1 MTNAIAELKPA
12 ESAPVADSTM
22 SDIMLNTE
30 LLKGIQDLAK
40 HMSQAT
46 VTVPK
51 HLAGS
56 PADCYA
62 VILQAVQWKMN
73 PFAVAQ
79 KTHVING
86 TLGYEAQ
93 LVNAVIQASGAV
105 GSRFHYEYDG
115 EGAKLRCR
123 VGAII
128 RGESGITWNEWLC
141 FADVTTKNSPL
152 WKTNPKQQLGYLQVK
167 NWARLYCPG
176 AILGVYTPDELAEKV
191 PGEREVGPKTSDLN
205 ETLRGKPKAAEV
217 AEEVVDAEVVQDP
230 EPEPEQET
238 SEEPLTYA
246 AVMERFNQAQDLDE
260 LSTAGA
266 CAADFMSEDGNEKF
280 RDELGKAYK
289 ARHKVLQAA
298 RAAEE
303 FGE

>member
-105 GSRFHYEYDG
+105 GSRFHYEYEG

-205 ETLRGKPKAAEV
+205 ETLRGKPKAEEV
-217 AEEVVDAEVVQDP
+217 AEEVVDAEVVQ
-230 EPEPEQET
+230 ESEQEQ
-238 SEEPLTYA
+238 EEREPLTYA

-260 LSTAGA
+260 LSAAGA
-266 CAADFMSEDGNEKF
+266 CAADFMSAGGNEKF
-280 RDELGKAYK
+280 RDELSAAYK
-289 ARHKVLQAA
+289 ASVKALQAA